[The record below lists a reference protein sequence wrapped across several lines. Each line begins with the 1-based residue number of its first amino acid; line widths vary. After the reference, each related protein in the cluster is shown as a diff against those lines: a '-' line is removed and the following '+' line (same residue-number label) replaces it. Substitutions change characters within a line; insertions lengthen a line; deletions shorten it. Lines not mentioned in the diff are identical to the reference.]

1 MAKVQLEIRGSR
13 EFVWHVGDRVSLFG
27 MSRGAISAK
36 LLEILLGSIDLM
48 TDVPKDREDDMFTA
62 VEQVFFNLPWT
73 TEGPSPALTELK
85 RDRGLAIEIQ
95 QQHSILFA

>member
-36 LLEILLGSIDLM
+36 LLEILL
-48 TDVPKDREDDMFTA
+48 VR
-62 VEQVFFNLPWT
+62 
-73 TEGPSPALTELK
+73 LK
-85 RDRGLAIEIQ
+85 FLYF
-95 QQHSILFA
+95 ILSNK